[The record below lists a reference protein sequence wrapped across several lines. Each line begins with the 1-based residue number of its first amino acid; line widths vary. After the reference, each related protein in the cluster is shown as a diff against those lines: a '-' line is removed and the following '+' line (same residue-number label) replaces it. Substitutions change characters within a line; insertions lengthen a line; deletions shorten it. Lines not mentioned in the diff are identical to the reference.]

1 MPQLRSWADAA
12 EEKSPGGPGRPA
24 PQPASSSL
32 GLCARSVFSA
42 VVLNAL
48 AYGGLAV
55 FSAVRDPCTC
65 STIVPLPTPKS
76 KSLVLTMAVG
86 AEYSSP
92 AADNRREYASKIGAD
107 YYEQTSHV
115 TRCWS
120 LHYLK
125 LVLIQ
130 SAFHAGYENVLWVDG
145 SAAVVDYA
153 TDFKQWLSSRDLA
166 VAVDLGNFAVRRSD
180 WSSALLTDAC
190 RRVSPFYK
198 EIGTINGGFAQALFG
213 CPNYGAMNL
222 FFHGCQDTLK
232 KGSSEL
238 DFHKAPG
245 NQNFAEARLGEDAF
259 KKTNYMPQQSL
270 SCYGYKDGYYWPQDQ
285 SAQAVAWRAAR
296 KKDDEPLWEKEVR
309 HVWAHG
315 EGAPW
320 LAALALGLG
329 IFYCRCCRSAGP
341 VKLGYARAGPG
352 AKPSRPRRAGR
363 NDSDDEE
370 EGEYF

>member
-1 MPQLRSWADAA
+1 
-12 EEKSPGGPGRPA
+12 
-24 PQPASSSL
+24 
-32 GLCARSVFSA
+32 

-76 KSLVLTMAVG
+76 KSVVLSMAVG
-86 AEYSSP
+86 AEYITP

-107 YYEQTSHV
+107 YYEQTAHV

-125 LVLIQ
+125 LVLVQ
-130 SAFHAGYENVLWVDG
+130 SAFHAGYEYVMWVDG
-145 SAAVVDYA
+145 SAAVVDYS
-153 TDFKQWLSSRDLA
+153 TDFKQWLTGHDLA
-166 VAVDLGNFAVRRSD
+166 LAGDLNFAVNLGNFAVRKSE
-180 WSSALLTDAC
+180 WSESLLTDAC
-190 RRVSPFYK
+190 KRVSPFYK
-198 EIGTINGGFAQALFG
+198 EIGTINGGFAQVLFG
-213 CPNYGAMNL
+213 CPSYGAMNL

-232 KGSSEL
+232 KGSSSL

-245 NQNFAEARLGEDAF
+245 NQNFAAARLGDIAF
-259 KKTNYMPQQSL
+259 AKTNYMPQQSL
-270 SCYGYKDGYYWPQDQ
+270 TCYGYKDGCFIVHCVNLEEDDRRDCLASSMRKEPYYWPQDQ

-296 KKDDEPLWEKEVR
+296 KKDDEPVWEKEVR
-309 HVWAHG
+309 HFWSHG

-320 LAALALGLG
+320 IGAVVLGLG
-329 IFYCRCCRSAGP
+329 VLYCRCCRSSGP
-341 VKLGYARAGPG
+341 VKLGYARANHPG

-363 NDSDDEE
+363 ADSDDED